1 MSLRASG
8 AVEKAL
14 IYPPAPQ
21 GGSCNIQ
28 YINKSPLGDLGVK
41 KPGGTFSTAPWGS
54 NNTFTTPSSCSKNSK
69 EANEF
74 LPYK

>member
-41 KPGGTFSTAPWGS
+41 KPGGTFSTAPWVVKQYFYD
-54 NNTFTTPSSCSKNSK
+54 TF
-69 EANEF
+69 F
-74 LPYK
+74 LL